1 MCFTISSNRKSL
13 FVLKNNNCM
22 DLNKLLIF
30 YKVADQQSFTKAAQ
44 DLGIE
49 KSTVSS
55 NISELEE
62 KMGVRLL
69 NRTTRTV
76 SLTEA
81 GESFYEYCQQ
91 VVQTAIEAED
101 FIKSLNQEPQGLLR
115 VSTPEGIGRI
125 LFDDLFNSFLKQYP
139 LINLEIFLSSLT
151 VNIVKERYDMAI
163 RVSRS
168 KLTDSSLVGRLLFS
182 VENGL
187 FVSSAYAREH
197 QITSIQELNKHRFI
211 TLDGYS
217 ACDLLPD
224 EICKGKG
231 FIQRRV
237 SINDIEG
244 SIKAIEAGV
253 GIGILP
259 VGALKKELNEC
270 KIVRLFP
277 ELQIKPVHL
286 YAIYPSRQWIS
297 SKLKVF
303 LEFLF
308 DWAERQESLNPGLMT
323 KN

>member
-1 MCFTISSNRKSL
+1 
-13 FVLKNNNCM
+13 M

-44 DLGIE
+44 ELGIE

-62 KMGVRLL
+62 KLGARLL

-76 SLTEA
+76 TLTEA
-81 GESFYEYCQQ
+81 GEGFYKYCHQ
-91 VVQTAIEAED
+91 VVHTAIEAED
-101 FIKSLNQEPQGLLR
+101 FIKSLNDEPQGLLR
-115 VSTPEGIGRI
+115 ISTPEGLGRI
-125 LFDDLFNSFLKQYP
+125 LFDDLFNVFLKQYSQ
-139 LINLEIFLSSLT
+139 INLDIFLSSRT
-151 VNIVKERYDMAI
+151 VDIVKERYDMAI

-168 KLTDSSLVGRLLFS
+168 KLNDSSLVGRLLFS

-187 FVSSAYAREH
+187 FVSRTYAEEH
-197 QITSIQELNKHRFI
+197 QFGQVEELLGHRFI
-211 TLDGYS
+211 TLDAYS

-224 EICKGKG
+224 EICKGKTK
-231 FIQRRV
+231 IPRRV

-244 SIKAIEAGV
+244 SIKAIQAGL

-259 VGALKKELNEC
+259 VGSLREELKRGE
-270 KIVRLFP
+270 IVRLFP
-277 ELQIKPVHL
+277 ELPLEPIQL

-308 DWAERQESLNPGLMT
+308 DWADRQESLNP
-323 KN
+323 NFSSDN